1 MNAGRGP
8 RLCKPDSGFDRS
20 GVRLSLGRKGK
31 DFETSLTRRKSQMAH
46 TMVIFGA
53 SGDLTSRKL
62 IPALYEL
69 YCRGRL
75 PEETRVVGASRS
87 QFSDENWR
95 KSLTQTT
102 AQFVGSSFD
111 SEKWQA
117 FSKSIYYQPLD
128 IEQPDDFHK
137 LAARLTELEGGKKA
151 DRVYY
156 VATMPQLYQSV
167 AACLGASGLANDSN
181 GARRVVIEKPFGTD
195 LATARELNHSINRVF
210 REDQVYRIDH
220 YLGKETVQNIMVLRF
235 ANSIFEPLWNRNYI
249 DHVQI
254 TVAEEVII
262 GRRAGY
268 YDKSGVLRDMFQN
281 HIFQLMMVVGMEAPV
296 KYNATCVRDEKVKV
310 LRSVRPFHGSDF
322 STSGIRGQYE
332 GYVNEEGVGVSS
344 QTETFAALKL
354 HIDNWRWKG
363 VPFYLRSGKGLSCRT
378 TQIVIEFKEP
388 PHLVFSGGRESTPQ
402 ANRLVIQVQPAEGIQ
417 MHFQSKVPD
426 QGMRMRTSQLD
437 FRFDDKIVGGQA
449 LPEAYQRLLQDALQ
463 GDASLFARSD
473 EVEMAWQIIDPI
485 IAAWRSPA
493 APEMNTYPLAGWGP
507 DACTRWMEQQG
518 RSWFDVC
525 PIIN

>member
-1 MNAGRGP
+1 
-8 RLCKPDSGFDRS
+8 
-20 GVRLSLGRKGK
+20 
-31 DFETSLTRRKSQMAH
+31 MAH

-69 YCRGRL
+69 FRRGRL
-75 PEETRVVGASRS
+75 PQETRIIGCSRS
-87 QFSDENWR
+87 QYTDEAWR
-95 KSLTQTT
+95 TQLAEST
-102 AQFVGSSFD
+102 AKFIGAGFD
-111 SEKWQA
+111 AEKWQS
-117 FSKSIYYQPLD
+117 FSTSIFYQPLD
-128 IEQPDDFHK
+128 IEHPEDFNK
-137 LAARLTELEGGKKA
+137 LAGRLNELEGGKSA

-156 VATMPQLYQSV
+156 AATMPQLYQGV
-167 AACLGASGLANDSN
+167 AASLGAAGLADDSR
-181 GARRVVIEKPFGTD
+181 GARRIVIEKPFGTD
-195 LATARELNHSINRVF
+195 LASARELNQAMNRVF

-235 ANSIFEPLWNRNYI
+235 GNSIFEPLWNRNYI

-322 STSGIRGQYE
+322 SNAGIRGQYE
-332 GYVNEEGVGVSS
+332 GYISEEGVAKDSP
-344 QTETFAALKL
+344 TETFAALKL
-354 HIDNWRWKG
+354 YIDNWRWKG

-378 TQIVIEFKEP
+378 TQIVIDFKEP

-417 MHFQSKVPD
+417 IHFQSKVPD
-426 QGMRMRTSQLD
+426 QGMRLRTSQLD
-437 FRFDDKIVGGQA
+437 FRFDDNIGGQSM
-449 LPEAYQRLLQDALQ
+449 PDAYQRLLQDALQ

-493 APEMNTYPLAGWGP
+493 APEMHTYPLAGWGP
-507 DACTRWMEQQG
+507 DACAQWMEEQG

-525 PIIN
+525 PVIR